1 MSRDIDT
8 KVIGCFSYK
17 SQTEVTCDGDACI
30 VAGSEKA
37 MRDYLLSMSKEAH
50 DKSTIKK
57 TRFGE
62 IIQGLKH
69 GGAYAFDEESYNRFY
84 PLANRI
90 GYNLKEEEFTP
101 TETGRHFVV
110 IRP

>member
-1 MSRDIDT
+1 MSED
-8 KVIGCFSYK
+8 
-17 SQTEVTCDGDACI
+17 
-30 VAGSEKA
+30 
-37 MRDYLLSMSKEAH
+37 AH
-50 DKSTIKK
+50 DKIMIKK

-62 IIQGLKH
+62 IILGLNR

-90 GYNLKEEEFTP
+90 GYNFKKEEFAP